1 VSSNQ
6 NIEDKDKYSD
16 SSENGNGQI
25 TKADSA
31 EMRPSRPKNT
41 LSNREE
47 TSLFTAT
54 NFGQSVVFQQSKVW
68 SRAIVWGIIGITAG
82 LITWACF
89 ARLEEA
95 VSAQGKLEPVESV
108 KKIQSPISGVVKKV
122 FVKNGDKVKAGD
134 VLMQLES
141 ALPESQLVY
150 LNATKV
156 SLEQANSFYR
166 SQMNPNTANNVDV
179 GKLNIK
185 ADILNS
191 TKNRSALVA
200 ENKLYRAELSGN
212 TATLTPEQRSRL
224 QSNLNELQTRISS
237 GKLGVGQTQ
246 KQRSENRAKR
256 QGLLNQIESSRAN
269 MSSIKAS
276 MESNGKK
283 NQAELGQ
290 VEEQLNSTK
299 AGLLSAQ
306 QVLASDRKI
315 LNGLKPAA
323 AQGAIAQVQVES
335 QEQKVNKGVENVNK
349 QTYELSRLRQEINRL
364 KANGQSDRETQQQRY
379 EEQNQQ
385 IKQRTSEIAQLDEEY
400 ARLGLSAS
408 QGEEKVKNDVA
419 VTQKDLYAKLSEN
432 DKQIKAI
439 DSQLS
444 KEIVENDKKLAE
456 INNQLTQA
464 NQNLKYQDIRSPAD
478 GTVFELKAYNDGV
491 VNNNSSEPLLQVV
504 PDNNLIAK
512 VFILNKDIGFVT
524 GRFAEA
530 QKNKE
535 SLEVDVRIDSFNFS
549 EFGDVKGTLEWIGS
563 DVLPPDETNREYR
576 FPARIKLKDQSL
588 NIKQSTGS
596 KDMPLKTG
604 MSINANIKLRDRT
617 VMSIFT
623 EQFTRQSDS
632 LKNVR

>member
-1 VSSNQ
+1 VNSNQ
-6 NIEDKDKYSD
+6 NLEDKHSD

-25 TKADSA
+25 TKADSV
-31 EMRPSRPKNT
+31 ELRPSRPKNT

-95 VSAQGKLEPVESV
+95 VSAQGKLEPVEGA
-108 KKIQSPISGVVKKV
+108 KKVQSPISGVVKKV
-122 FVKNGDKVKAGD
+122 FVKNGDKVKTGD
-134 VLMQLES
+134 ILMRLES
-141 ALPESQLVY
+141 TLPESQLVY
-150 LNATKV
+150 LNATKA

-166 SQMNPNTANNVDV
+166 SQMNANAANNVDV
-179 GKLNIK
+179 SKLNIK
-185 ADILNS
+185 ADILSS

-200 ENKLYRAELSGN
+200 ENKLYRAELNGG
-212 TATLTPEQRSRL
+212 TASLTAEQRSRL
-224 QSNLNELQTRISS
+224 QSNLNELNTRIAS
-237 GKLGVGQTQ
+237 GNLGVGQTQ
-246 KQRSENRAKR
+246 KQMGENRAKR
-256 QGLLNQIESSRAN
+256 QGALNQIESSKAN
-269 MSSIKAS
+269 IASIRSSMGSNIKKS
-276 MESNGKK
+276 
-283 NQAELGQ
+283 QAELSQ
-290 VEEQLNSTK
+290 VDEQLNSTK

-315 LNGLKPAA
+315 LNNLKPAA
-323 AQGAIAQVQVES
+323 AQGAIAQVQIEN
-335 QEQKVNKGVENVNK
+335 QEQKVNRGVENVSK
-349 QTYELSRLRQEINRL
+349 QTAELSRLRQERNRL
-364 KANGQSDRETQQQRY
+364 QANSQSDRETQQQRL
-379 EEQNQQ
+379 EEQQQQ
-385 IKQRTSEIAQLDEEY
+385 IKQRTSEIAQLDQEY
-400 ARLGLSAS
+400 DRLGLSAS
-408 QGEEKVKNDVA
+408 QGKEKVKNDVA
-419 VTQKDLYAKLSEN
+419 VTQKDLYAKISDNE
-432 DKQIKAI
+432 KQIAAI
-439 DSQLS
+439 DSQLN
-444 KEIVENDKKLAE
+444 KEIIENEKKLAE

-464 NQNLKYQDIRSPAD
+464 NQNLKYQDIRSPSD
-478 GTVFELKAYNDGV
+478 GTVFELKAYNEGV

-504 PDNNLIAK
+504 PDNNLEAK
-512 VFILNKDIGFVT
+512 VYILNKDIGFVT

-588 NIKQSTGS
+588 NIKQSSGS

-623 EQFTRQSDS
+623 EQFTRQTDS
-632 LKNVR
+632 IKNVR